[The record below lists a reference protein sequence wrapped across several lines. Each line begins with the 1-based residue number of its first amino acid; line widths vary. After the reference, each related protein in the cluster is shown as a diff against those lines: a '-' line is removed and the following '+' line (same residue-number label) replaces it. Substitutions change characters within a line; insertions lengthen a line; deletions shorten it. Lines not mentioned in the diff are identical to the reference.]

1 VTNLK
6 MRRRDMQ
13 IGLIKALGGGF
24 DATQTGL
31 VVPAGAS
38 ASPAEQAAP
47 AAQATPAT
55 PPAQATRTTQA
66 AATAAN

>member
-6 MRRRDMQ
+6 MRRRDLQ

-31 VVPAGAS
+31 VVPTDAPAGAS
-38 ASPAEQAAP
+38 AVPAGQAAP
-47 AAQATPAT
+47 AAQAAPAT
-55 PPAQATRTTQA
+55 QTTQA
-66 AATAAN
+66 AAAN